1 MGDIKAV
8 LFDMGGVIV
17 QLDSLETVL
26 GPSPL
31 TSDEIWNQ
39 FILSEAVQQFERGM
53 CTVEQFADRIVDEM
67 QLEGSPSDFTERF
80 LNFPQGLY
88 PGAVEMVA
96 SVPTAITTGVLSNTN
111 ALHWEGQKDAAVVR
125 SLCERKYLSYAI
137 GLAKPERDI
146 FDYAVADLGVRADQ
160 VLFIDDNQINV
171 DGCQDCGPAVRTGQG
186 PSSCRTGLARLC
198 RDPLRNLN

>member
-1 MGDIKAV
+1 MGEIKAV

-26 GPSPL
+26 GPSSL

-39 FILSEAVQQFERGM
+39 WILSEAVQQFERGM
-53 CTVEQFADRIVDEM
+53 GTVEQFADSIVAELG
-67 QLEGSPSDFTERF
+67 LEGSATAFIERF
-80 LNFPQGLY
+80 VNFPQGLY

-96 SVPTAITTGVLSNTN
+96 SVPPAITTGVLSNTN
-111 ALHWEGQKDAAVVR
+111 ALHWDGQKDAEVIR
-125 SLCERKYLSYAI
+125 SLCEREYLSYAI

-171 DGCQDCGPAVRTGQG
+171 DGATDAGLQSGLAKGPAEAEQV
-186 PSSCRTGLARLC
+186 
-198 RDPLRNLN
+198 LRNFAVIS

>member
-1 MGDIKAV
+1 MGEIKAV

-26 GPSPL
+26 GPSSL

-39 FILSEAVQQFERGM
+39 WILSEAVQQFERGM
-53 CTVEQFADRIVDEM
+53 GTVEQFADSIVDELG
-67 QLEGSPSDFTERF
+67 LEGSATAFIERF
-80 LNFPQGLY
+80 VNFPQGLY

-96 SVPTAITTGVLSNTN
+96 SVPPAITTGVLSNTN
-111 ALHWEGQKDAAVVR
+111 ALHWDGQKDAEVIR
-125 SLCERKYLSYAI
+125 SLCEREYLSYAI

-171 DGCQDCGPAVRTGQG
+171 DGATTAGLQSGLAKGPAAAEQV
-186 PSSCRTGLARLC
+186 
-198 RDPLRNLN
+198 LRNFAVIS